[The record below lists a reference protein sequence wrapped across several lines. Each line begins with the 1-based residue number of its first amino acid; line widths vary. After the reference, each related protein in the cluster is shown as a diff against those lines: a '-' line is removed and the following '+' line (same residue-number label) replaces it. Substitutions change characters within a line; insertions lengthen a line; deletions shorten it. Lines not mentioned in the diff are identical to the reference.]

1 MTTKRVLVIDDEE
14 AVQEVILGCLE
25 DVGGW
30 ETLLASSGSEGFRI
44 AINQLPDAILLD
56 VSMPEMD
63 GVETFRRLQEN
74 HTTKNI
80 PIILLTAKVQPAD
93 RIRFAQLGIAGVIA
107 KPFNPM
113 TLADLVAEI
122 LDWELND
129 AEFF

>member
-14 AVQEVILGCLE
+14 AVQEVIQGCLE

-30 ETLLASSGSEGFRI
+30 ETLLASSGSEGFRL

-74 HTTKNI
+74 HITKSI

-93 RIRFAQLGIAGVIA
+93 RMRFAKLGIAGVIA

-113 TLADLVAEI
+113 TLVDLVAEI

-129 AEFF
+129 EEFF